1 MICNSGCS
9 LTGILNHLI
18 SFSFFQLVHFVNRDS
33 LGLAND
39 YLSLGFI
46 PEGVDI
52 QAVSDALQASF
63 VGARQSNDFQVCT
76 EIADFW
82 LVLFF
87 EPFLIFACL
96 ICFIRLTNDR
106 HLLMH
111 LCQLKLPKHGF
122 LYY

>member
-1 MICNSGCS
+1 MFACYVNSLKCDYINSGCS
-9 LTGILNHLI
+9 LTEILNHLI

-39 YLSLGFI
+39 FLSLGFI

-63 VGARQSNDFQVCT
+63 VGARQSNDFQVST

-82 LVLFF
+82 LSDFCLF
-87 EPFLIFACL
+87 
-96 ICFIRLTNDR
+96 D
-106 HLLMH
+106 LLH
-111 LCQLKLPKHGF
+111 QI
-122 LYY
+122 